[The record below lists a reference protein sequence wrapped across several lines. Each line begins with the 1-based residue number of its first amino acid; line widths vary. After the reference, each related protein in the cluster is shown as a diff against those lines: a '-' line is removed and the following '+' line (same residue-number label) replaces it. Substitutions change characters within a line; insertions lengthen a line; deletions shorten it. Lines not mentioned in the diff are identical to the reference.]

1 MARYLEALPESAA
14 VVTRAGDAVL
24 RDTPLIVLS
33 STNASAIERAEHEM
47 VARCSTEGRFEIVP
61 GSGHWIQID
70 RPDAVTR
77 IIGEM
82 VLRCGS

>member
-1 MARYLEALPESAA
+1 
-14 VVTRAGDAVL
+14 VVTQAGDTVL
-24 RDTPLIVLS
+24 RDSSPIVLS

-47 VARCSTEGRFEIVP
+47 LARCSTKGRFEIVS

-70 RPDAVTR
+70 RPDTVIRA
-77 IIGEM
+77 IGEM